1 MTIVI
6 TGDKYTT
13 KTGTVIVYDNQKDR
27 FSIGDKIVYKGERY
41 IIERIFPPT
50 RPNGKWS
57 LGVVDVDKMED

>member
-13 KTGTVIVYDNQKDR
+13 KTGTVIVYDNQEER

-41 IIERIFPPT
+41 IIERIIPPT

-57 LGVVDVDKMED
+57 LGVVDVDKTED

>member
-13 KTGTVIVYDNQKDR
+13 KTGTVIVYDNQKER
-27 FSIGDKIVYKGERY
+27 FSIGDKIIYKGERY

-57 LGVVDVDKMED
+57 LSVVNENRSNS